1 MTTDNQGLLFGDNGQ
16 PTQDKKSK
24 TPAAAPTSVPVPQSP
39 APATPVVPGTTAVT
53 HHVAPTSIMD
63 IKGPLKAL
71 IDDNFLQYA
80 SYVIRDRAIPDL
92 DDGLKPVQRRILFS
106 LHENDDGKFIK
117 VANIVGYCMQF
128 HPHGDASIGDALVTL
143 ANKQFLIEGQG
154 NFGNILTG
162 DPAAASRYIECRLT
176 ELARQEIFNDEL
188 TEFVP
193 TYDGRKKEPVT
204 LPAKLP
210 LLLMLGADGIAV
222 GISTRVLPHNFRELL
237 EAQIA
242 ILNKKSFK
250 LYPDFQQGG
259 LMDISEYDR
268 GNGRI
273 RVRAVIDKKDEQ
285 TLVIRDIPFGTTT
298 ESLIAS
304 IEDAARKK
312 KIKIRA
318 INDFTAGKVE
328 IEIQL
333 LPEEKVDNTIAALY
347 AFTQCEVP
355 ISSHVVVIH
364 NNRPVEMNVEE
375 ILRHNTDRLVLIL
388 KKELLL
394 KQKQLL
400 DELHR
405 KTLVQIFVEHRIY
418 KDIEECKTY
427 PEVQKAVLDGVNK
440 YRKLLRR
447 DVTND
452 DVEMLLAV
460 QIKRISL
467 FDINKNRKDMDQIVI
482 DLEQIEKNLGSLIPY
497 TIRYLKSL
505 LKAYGDQF
513 PRRTKISTF
522 EAIEVRELTAQELT
536 ISYDREKGYLGYD
549 VEGEALFQC
558 SSYDKII
565 LVWGNGR
572 YKVIPPPEKMFV
584 DTNVMYCAIYDRDKV
599 MTVIYAEE
607 QITYMKKF
615 NFGGTIMNKEY
626 FCTSENSEVL
636 LFSDQQPE
644 DIYVKY
650 APRKGQ
656 QIHQQIFHTA
666 KLTVRGAKTKGLQM
680 TTKKIQS
687 ISTTKPRHW
696 DDKATAPRGA
706 YMDFV

>member
-1 MTTDNQGLLFGDNGQ
+1 M
-16 PTQDKKSK
+16 KS
-24 TPAAAPTSVPVPQSP
+24 
-39 APATPVVPGTTAVT
+39 
-53 HHVAPTSIMD
+53 
-63 IKGPLKAL
+63 L

-143 ANKQFLIEGQG
+143 TNKLYMIEGQG

-176 ELARQEIFNDEL
+176 DLARKEIFNDEL
-188 TEFVP
+188 TKFVP

-210 LLLMLGADGIAV
+210 ILLMLGAEGIAV
-222 GISTRVLPHNFRELL
+222 GISTRVLPHNFCELI

-250 LYPDFQQGG
+250 LFPDFPQGG
-259 LMDISEYDR
+259 LMDVTEYDR

-273 RVRAVIDKKDEQ
+273 RVRAVINKKDPQ
-285 TLVIRDIPFGTTT
+285 TLVIHEIPFGTTT

-328 IEIQL
+328 IEVQL
-333 LPEEKVDNTIAALY
+333 LPEEKADNTIAALY

-355 ISSHVVVIH
+355 ISSHVIVIH
-364 NNRPVEMNVEE
+364 NNRPVEMNAED
-375 ILRHNTDRLVLIL
+375 ILRHNTERLVQIL
-388 KKELLL
+388 KQELLL

-400 DELHR
+400 EELHR

-418 KDIEECKTY
+418 KQIEECKTY
-427 PEVQKAVLDGVNK
+427 PEVQQAVLQGVNK
-440 YRKLLRR
+440 YRNLLRR

-452 DVEMLLAV
+452 DVEMLLTV

-467 FDINKNRKDMDQIVI
+467 FDINKNRKDMDQIVVE
-482 DLEQIEKNLGSLIPY
+482 LEQIEKHLGGLIPY
-497 TIRYLKSL
+497 AIRYLKNL
-505 LKAYGDQF
+505 LKTYGEQY
-513 PRRTKISTF
+513 PRRTQMTTF
-522 EAIEVRELTAQELT
+522 EAIEVRELTARELT
-536 ISYDREKGYLGYD
+536 ISYDREKGYLGYN

-558 SSYDKII
+558 SSYDKLI

-572 YKVIPPPEKMFV
+572 YKVIPPPEKLFV
-584 DTNVMYCAIYDRDKV
+584 DTNVMYCAVSDRDKV
-599 MTVIYAEE
+599 MTVVYAEE

-615 NFGGTIMNKEY
+615 NFGGTILNKEY
-626 FCTSENSEVL
+626 FCTAENAEVL

-644 DIYVKY
+644 DIFVRY

-666 KLTVRGAKTKGLQM
+666 KLAVRGAKTKGLQM
-680 TTKKIQS
+680 TTKKIQT

-696 DDKATAPRGA
+696 DDKSTAPRGA